1 MKNRKSVSPSLK
13 RQRASKFT
21 GLVLVIPGII
31 LYIYILY
38 IIFSILVYPGSFSP
52 FMGRTLAIINEV
64 TKETTHSILMDAGL
78 LILFV
83 AQHSLMTHRSV
94 RTFFEGLG
102 MPAIMR
108 PLYVCCTCIVINLI
122 SYLWCSTPHNTL
134 WESDSGVLH
143 LALAIVHLA
152 CWISISCSVFTID
165 YLELLGIKQLYYSY
179 SGFDNP
185 WLYKS
190 KEQQQLLSHSRHPI
204 FLAPLI
210 ILWSVPVMTY
220 DRFLV
225 AMLLPLYVGWGSS
238 IDSFDVSYVTEQFE
252 VKKAQLLGNR
262 KSN

>member
-1 MKNRKSVSPSLK
+1 MFYTSKTRSSIPSYVYTICC
-13 RQRASKFT
+13 AI
-21 GLVLVIPGII
+21 LVFHSTS
-31 LYIYILY
+31 YIL
-38 IIFSILVYPGSFSP
+38 
-52 FMGRTLAIINEV
+52 
-64 TKETTHSILMDAGL
+64 
-78 LILFV
+78 
-83 AQHSLMTHRSV
+83 
-94 RTFFEGLG
+94 
-102 MPAIMR
+102 
-108 PLYVCCTCIVINLI
+108 
-122 SYLWCSTPHNTL
+122 TPP
-134 WESDSGVLH
+134 
-143 LALAIVHLA
+143 
-152 CWISISCSVFTID
+152 
-165 YLELLGIKQLYYSY
+165 QLYYSY